1 MRRILTF
8 WVVLLGLGLAQYEN
22 RLLVGSQES
31 QAIYP
36 GGGTVAFG
44 AAKLIA
50 EALGLGYL
58 EASGRV
64 YLSLGSRVAAF
75 GISSHG
81 ADAARF
87 LNAYRFQGS
96 LWVPV
101 RELARSLD
109 LYYRNDYGAPV
120 LALRP
125 ARLLEVRRVVAGSS
139 ERYIL
144 RFDRDVQ
151 VRLVSNNPP
160 RLAMMGVREVP
171 DAPPSPDISFSRED
185 WGTEIYLPQGNNP
198 PRLLFLP
205 KQVIVERGSL
215 TRLPRVVLDA
225 GHGGTDTGVVVG
237 GLREKD
243 LVLSV
248 SQRLQK
254 LLQGRFEVVLTRN
267 ADRAVPLL
275 ARAQYASSAQ
285 VFISLHAAAG
295 NRVTVFSHPEIQT
308 LRLLEK
314 GRELSARTPASQR
327 AVLERY
333 VAAPGSAARF
343 AQAVSEGFAAAGI
356 VANSS
361 QDAMYVLSLAGGAA
375 ILLEAGF
382 EQLRTPQGR
391 EQVAEVLARA
401 VFAYWG
407 LPEAAPKRTAA
418 PTPNPSPAG
427 GVRP

>member
-1 MRRILTF
+1 MRRILTVF
-8 WVVLLGLGLAQYEN
+8 MVLLGLGLAQYEN
-22 RLLVGSQES
+22 RLLVGFQES

-36 GGGTVAFG
+36 GRGSIAFG
-44 AAKLIA
+44 SAKLIA

-58 EASGRV
+58 EASGKV

-75 GISSHG
+75 GISSQG

-101 RELARSLD
+101 RELAKNLE

-125 ARLLEVRRVVAGSS
+125 ARLLEVQRALAGST

-151 VRLVSNNPP
+151 VRIMANNPP
-160 RLAMMGVREVP
+160 RLAMIGVREVP
-171 DAPPSPDISFSRED
+171 DAPPNSPISFSQEN
-185 WGTEIYLPQGNNP
+185 WGTEIYLPQGGDP

-205 KQVIVERGSL
+205 QQVIVERGSP
-215 TRLPRVVLDA
+215 TRPTRVVLDA
-225 GHGGTDTGVVVG
+225 GHGGADTGVVVG
-237 GLREKD
+237 TLREKD

-248 SQRLQK
+248 TQRLQK
-254 LLQGRFEVVLTRN
+254 LLQARGLEVILTRS

-275 ARAQYASSAQ
+275 ARAQYATSAP

-295 NRVTVFSHPEIQT
+295 NRVTVFSHPEVQT

-314 GRELSARTPASQR
+314 GRELSARTPSSQR

-333 VAAPGSAARF
+333 VAAPGSAARL
-343 AQAVSEGFAAAGI
+343 AQAVSEGFATAGI
-356 VANSS
+356 VADPS
-361 QDAMYVLSLAGGAA
+361 QDAMYVLSMAGGAA
-375 ILLEAGF
+375 ILLELGF

-391 EQVAEVLARA
+391 EQVAEVLAKA
-401 VFAYWG
+401 IFSYLG
-407 LPEAAPKRTAA
+407 LPEAATPRTTA
-418 PTPNPSPAG
+418 PNPNPAG
-427 GVRP
+427 GARP

>member
-1 MRRILTF
+1 MI
-8 WVVLLGLGLAQYEN
+8 WLGLGWAQYEN
-22 RLLVGSQES
+22 RLLVGFQET

-36 GGGTVAFG
+36 GGGSVAFG
-44 AAKLIA
+44 PARFIA

-58 EASGRV
+58 EASGKV
-64 YLSLGSRVAAF
+64 YLSLGSRVAVF
-75 GISSHG
+75 GISSQG
-81 ADAARF
+81 ADAARL
-87 LNAYRFQGS
+87 LNAYRYQGG

-101 RELARSLD
+101 RELARNLD

-125 ARLLEVRRVVAGSS
+125 ARLLEVQRAVVGSS

-151 VRLVSNNPP
+151 VRLLANNPP
-160 RLAMMGVREVP
+160 RLALIGVREVP
-171 DAPPSPDISFSRED
+171 EAPPNSAISFSRED
-185 WGTEIYLPQGNNP
+185 WGTEIYLPQGNDP

-205 KQVIVERGSL
+205 RQVMVERGAQS
-215 TRLPRVVLDA
+215 RLPRVVLDA
-225 GHGGTDTGVVVG
+225 GHGGADSGVVVG
-237 GLREKD
+237 GLQEKD

-254 LLQGRFEVVLTRN
+254 LLQGRLEVILTRN

-295 NRVTVFSHPEIQT
+295 NRITVYSHPEIQT

-327 AVLERY
+327 ALLERY

-343 AQAVSEGFAAAGI
+343 AQAVAEGFAAAGM
-356 VANSS
+356 VANPS
-361 QDAMYVLSLAGGAA
+361 QDAMYVLSMAGGAA
-375 ILLEAGF
+375 ILVEVGF

-401 VFAYWG
+401 VFSYLG
-407 LPEAAPKRTAA
+407 LPEATPPTNPNAP
-418 PTPNPSPAG
+418 G
-427 GVRP
+427 GNRP

>member
-1 MRRILTF
+1 MRRILTALIA
-8 WVVLLGLGLAQYEN
+8 LLGMAWGQYEN
-22 RLLVGSQES
+22 RLLVGLQES

-36 GGGTVAFG
+36 GGGSVAYG
-44 AAKLIA
+44 SAKLVA

-58 EASGRV
+58 EASGKV
-64 YLSLGSRVAAF
+64 YLSIGSRVAAF
-75 GISSHG
+75 AISSQG

-87 LNAYRFQGS
+87 LNAYRYQGN

-101 RELARSLD
+101 RELARNLD

-125 ARLLEVRRVVAGSS
+125 ARLLEVQRALAGST

-151 VRLVSNNPP
+151 VRLMANNPP
-160 RLAMMGVREVP
+160 RLAMIGVREVP
-171 DAPPSPDISFSRED
+171 DAPPNASISFSLED
-185 WGTEIYLPQGNNP
+185 WGAEIYLPQGGDP

-205 KQVIVERGSL
+205 KQVIVERGGS

-225 GHGGTDTGVVVG
+225 GHGGADTGVVVS

-243 LVLSV
+243 LALSV
-248 SQRLQK
+248 TQRLQK
-254 LLQGRFEVVLTRN
+254 LLETRRIEVILTRGG
-267 ADRAVPLL
+267 DRAVPLM
-275 ARAQYASSAQ
+275 ARAQYATSAQ

-295 NRVTVFSHPEIQT
+295 NRVTVFSHPEVQT
-308 LRLLEK
+308 LRLLER

-343 AQAVSEGFAAAGI
+343 AQAVSEGFASAGI
-356 VANSS
+356 VANTS
-361 QDAMYVLSLAGGAA
+361 QDAMYVLSMAGGAA
-375 ILLEAGF
+375 ILLELGF

-401 VFAYWG
+401 VFSYLG
-407 LPEAAPKRTAA
+407 LGE
-418 PTPNPSPAG
+418 PTPGPNPSG
-427 GVRP
+427 GRP

>member
-1 MRRILTF
+1 MRRLLFLGLI
-8 WVVLLGLGLAQYEN
+8 WLGLGWAQYEN
-22 RLLVGSQES
+22 RLLVGFQET

-36 GGGTVAFG
+36 GGGSVAFG
-44 AAKLIA
+44 PARFIA

-58 EASGRV
+58 EASGKV
-64 YLSLGSRVAAF
+64 YLSLGSRVAVF
-75 GISSHG
+75 GISSQG
-81 ADAARF
+81 ADAARL
-87 LNAYRFQGS
+87 LNAYRYQGG

-101 RELARSLD
+101 RELARNLD

-125 ARLLEVRRVVAGSS
+125 ARLLEVQRAVVGSS

-151 VRLVSNNPP
+151 VRLLANNPP
-160 RLAMMGVREVP
+160 RLALIGVREVP
-171 DAPPSPDISFSRED
+171 EAPPNSAISFSRED
-185 WGTEIYLPQGNNP
+185 WGTEIYLPQGNDP

-205 KQVIVERGSL
+205 RQVMVERGAQS
-215 TRLPRVVLDA
+215 RLPRVVLDA
-225 GHGGTDTGVVVG
+225 GHGGADSGVVVG
-237 GLREKD
+237 GLQEKD

-254 LLQGRFEVVLTRN
+254 LLQGRLEVILTRN

-295 NRVTVFSHPEIQT
+295 NRITVYSHPEIQT

-327 AVLERY
+327 ALLERY

-343 AQAVSEGFAAAGI
+343 AQAVAEGFAAAGM
-356 VANSS
+356 VANPS
-361 QDAMYVLSLAGGAA
+361 QDAMYVLSMAGGAA
-375 ILLEAGF
+375 ILVEVGF

-401 VFAYWG
+401 VFSYLG
-407 LPEAAPKRTAA
+407 LPEATPPTNPNAP
-418 PTPNPSPAG
+418 G
-427 GVRP
+427 GNRP

>member
-1 MRRILTF
+1 MALIA
-8 WVVLLGLGLAQYEN
+8 LLGLGSAQYEN
-22 RLLVGSQES
+22 RLLVGFQES

-36 GGGTVAFG
+36 GGGSVAFG
-44 AAKLIA
+44 SAKLIA

-58 EASGRV
+58 EASGKV
-64 YLSLGSRVAAF
+64 YLSIGSRVAAF
-75 GISSHG
+75 GISSQG

-87 LNAYRFQGS
+87 LNAYRYQGN

-101 RELARSLD
+101 RELARNLD
-109 LYYRNDYGAPV
+109 LYYRNDYGASV

-125 ARLLEVRRVVAGSS
+125 ARLLEVQRALAGST

-151 VRLVSNNPP
+151 VRLMANNPP
-160 RLAMMGVREVP
+160 RLAMIGVREVP
-171 DAPPSPDISFSRED
+171 DTPPNTSISFSQEN
-185 WGTEIYLPQGNNP
+185 WGTEIYLPQGGDP

-205 KQVIVERGSL
+205 QQVIVERGGL

-225 GHGGTDTGVVVG
+225 GHGGADTGVVVS

-248 SQRLQK
+248 TQRLQK
-254 LLQGRFEVVLTRN
+254 LLQERRVEVILTRS
-267 ADRAVPLL
+267 ADREVPLL
-275 ARAQYASSAQ
+275 ARAQYATSAQ

-295 NRVTVFSHPEIQT
+295 NRVTVFSHPEVQT

-327 AVLERY
+327 AILERY

-343 AQAVSEGFAAAGI
+343 AQAVSEGFATAGI
-356 VANSS
+356 VANTS
-361 QDAMYVLSLAGGAA
+361 QDAMYVLSMAGGAA
-375 ILLEAGF
+375 VMLELGF

-401 VFAYWG
+401 VFSYLG
-407 LPEAAPKRTAA
+407 LSAPAPRTN
-418 PTPNPSPAG
+418 TPGPNLTG
-427 GVRP
+427 GARP

>member
-1 MRRILTF
+1 MRRILM
-8 WVVLLGLGLAQYEN
+8 VLMVLLGLGWAQYEN
-22 RLLVGSQES
+22 RLLVGVQES

-36 GGGTVAFG
+36 GGGSVAFG
-44 AAKLIA
+44 SARLIA

-58 EASGRV
+58 EASGKV

-75 GISSHG
+75 GISSQG

-87 LNAYRFQGS
+87 LNAYRFQGN

-101 RELARSLD
+101 RELAKNLELS
-109 LYYRNDYGAPV
+109 YRNDYGAPV

-125 ARLLEVRRVVAGSS
+125 ARLLEVQRALAGST

-151 VRLVSNNPP
+151 VRIIANNPP
-160 RLAMMGVREVP
+160 RLAMIGVREVP
-171 DAPPSPDISFSRED
+171 DTPPNSSISFSQED
-185 WGTEIYLPQGNNP
+185 WGAEIYLPQGGDP

-205 KQVIVERGSL
+205 RQVIVERGGR

-225 GHGGTDTGVVVG
+225 GHGGADTGVVVS

-243 LVLSV
+243 LALSV
-248 SQRLQK
+248 TQRLQK
-254 LLQGRFEVVLTRN
+254 LLQERRIEVILTRS

-275 ARAQYASSAQ
+275 ARAQYATSAP

-295 NRVTVFSHPEIQT
+295 NRVTVFSHPEVQT

-314 GRELSARTPASQR
+314 GRELSARTPANQR
-327 AVLERY
+327 AILERF

-343 AQAVSEGFAAAGI
+343 AQAVSEGFASAGI
-356 VANSS
+356 VANTS
-361 QDAMYVLSLAGGAA
+361 QDAMYVLSMAGGAA
-375 ILLEAGF
+375 ILLELGF
-382 EQLRTPQGR
+382 EQLRTSQGR
-391 EQVAEVLARA
+391 EQVAEVLAKA
-401 VFAYWG
+401 IFSYLG
-407 LPEAAPKRTAA
+407 LPETAPPRT
-418 PTPNPSPAG
+418 TPAPAG
-427 GVRP
+427 GARP

>member
-1 MRRILTF
+1 MALIA
-8 WVVLLGLGLAQYEN
+8 LLGLGSAQYEN
-22 RLLVGSQES
+22 RLLVGFQES

-36 GGGTVAFG
+36 GGGSVAYG
-44 AAKLIA
+44 SAKLIA

-58 EASGRV
+58 EASGKV
-64 YLSLGSRVAAF
+64 YLSIGSRVAAF
-75 GISSHG
+75 GISSQG

-87 LNAYRFQGS
+87 LNAYRYQGN

-101 RELARSLD
+101 RELARNLD
-109 LYYRNDYGAPV
+109 LYYRNDYGASV

-125 ARLLEVRRVVAGSS
+125 ARLLEVQRALAGST

-151 VRLVSNNPP
+151 VRLMANNPP
-160 RLAMMGVREVP
+160 RLAMIGVREVP
-171 DAPPSPDISFSRED
+171 DTPPNTSISFSQEN
-185 WGTEIYLPQGNNP
+185 WGTEIYLPQGGDP

-205 KQVIVERGSL
+205 QQVIVERGGL
-215 TRLPRVVLDA
+215 ARLPRVVLDA
-225 GHGGTDTGVVVG
+225 GHGGADTGVVVS

-248 SQRLQK
+248 TQRLQK
-254 LLQGRFEVVLTRN
+254 LLQERRVEVILTRS
-267 ADRAVPLL
+267 ADREVPLL
-275 ARAQYASSAQ
+275 ARAQYATSAQ

-295 NRVTVFSHPEIQT
+295 NRVTVFSHPEVQT

-327 AVLERY
+327 AILERY

-343 AQAVSEGFAAAGI
+343 AQAVSEGFATAGI
-356 VANSS
+356 VANTS
-361 QDAMYVLSLAGGAA
+361 QDAMYVLSMAGGAA
-375 ILLEAGF
+375 VMLELGF

-391 EQVAEVLARA
+391 EQVAEVVARA
-401 VFAYWG
+401 VFSYLG
-407 LPEAAPKRTAA
+407 LSAPAPRTN
-418 PTPNPSPAG
+418 TPGPNLTG
-427 GVRP
+427 GARP

>member
-1 MRRILTF
+1 MRRILTV
-8 WVVLLGLGLAQYEN
+8 WVVLLGLALAQYEN
-22 RLLVGSQES
+22 RLLIGFQES

-44 AAKLIA
+44 SARLIA

-58 EASGRV
+58 EASDKV

-75 GISSHG
+75 SISSQG
-81 ADAARF
+81 ADAVRF
-87 LNAYRFQGS
+87 LNAYRYQGS

-101 RELARSLD
+101 RELARNLD
-109 LYYRNDYGAPV
+109 LYYRTDYGAPV

-125 ARLLEVRRVVAGSS
+125 ARLLEVQRAVAGSS
-139 ERYIL
+139 ERYVL

-151 VRLVSNNPP
+151 VRLMSNNPP
-160 RLAMMGVREVP
+160 RLAMIGVREVP
-171 DAPPSPDISFSRED
+171 DAPPNSPISYSRED
-185 WGTEIYLPQGNNP
+185 WGTEIYLPQGNDP

-205 KQVIVERGSL
+205 KQVIVERGGL
-215 TRLPRVVLDA
+215 ARLPRVVLDA

-243 LVLSV
+243 LVLSAIL
-248 SQRLQK
+248 RLQK
-254 LLQGRFEVVLTRN
+254 LLQGRLEVILTRN
-267 ADRAVPLL
+267 SDRAVPLL
-275 ARAQYASSAQ
+275 ARAQYATSAQ

-295 NRVTVFSHPEIQT
+295 NRVAVFSHPEVQT

-343 AQAVSEGFAAAGI
+343 AQGVSEGFAAAGI
-356 VANSS
+356 VANPS
-361 QDAMYVLSLAGGAA
+361 QDAMYVLSMAGGAA
-375 ILLEAGF
+375 ILLEVGF

-391 EQVAEVLARA
+391 ELVAEVLARA
-401 VFAYWG
+401 IFSYLG
-407 LPEAAPKRTAA
+407 LPQASPPRTAA
-418 PTPNPSPAG
+418 PTRNPGPTG
-427 GVRP
+427 GTRP

>member
-1 MRRILTF
+1 MI
-8 WVVLLGLGLAQYEN
+8 WLGLGWAQYEN
-22 RLLVGSQES
+22 RLLVGFQET

-36 GGGTVAFG
+36 GGGSVAFG
-44 AAKLIA
+44 PARFIA

-58 EASGRV
+58 EASGKV
-64 YLSLGSRVAAF
+64 YLSLGSRVAVF
-75 GISSHG
+75 GISSQG
-81 ADAARF
+81 ADAARL
-87 LNAYRFQGS
+87 LNAYRYQGG

-101 RELARSLD
+101 RELARNLD

-125 ARLLEVRRVVAGSS
+125 ARLLEVQRAVVGSS

-151 VRLVSNNPP
+151 VRLLANNPP
-160 RLAMMGVREVP
+160 RLALIGVREVP
-171 DAPPSPDISFSRED
+171 EAPPNSAISFSRED
-185 WGTEIYLPQGNNP
+185 WGTEIYLPQGNDP

-205 KQVIVERGSL
+205 RQVMVERGAQS
-215 TRLPRVVLDA
+215 RLPRVVLDA
-225 GHGGTDTGVVVG
+225 GHGGADSGVVVG
-237 GLREKD
+237 GLQEKD

-254 LLQGRFEVVLTRN
+254 LLQGRLEVILTRN

-295 NRVTVFSHPEIQT
+295 NRITVYSHPEIQT

-327 AVLERY
+327 ALLERY

-343 AQAVSEGFAAAGI
+343 AQAVAEGFAAAGM
-356 VANSS
+356 VATPS
-361 QDAMYVLSLAGGAA
+361 QDAMYVLSMAGGAA
-375 ILLEAGF
+375 ILVEVGF

-401 VFAYWG
+401 VFSYLG
-407 LPEAAPKRTAA
+407 LPEATPPTNPNAP
-418 PTPNPSPAG
+418 G
-427 GVRP
+427 GNRP

>member
-185 WGTEIYLPQGNNP
+185 WGTEIYLPQGNNL

>member
-1 MRRILTF
+1 MALIA
-8 WVVLLGLGLAQYEN
+8 LLGLGSAQYEN
-22 RLLVGSQES
+22 RLLVGFQES

-36 GGGTVAFG
+36 GGGSVAYG
-44 AAKLIA
+44 PAKLIA

-58 EASGRV
+58 EASGKV
-64 YLSLGSRVAAF
+64 YLSIGSRVAAF
-75 GISSHG
+75 AISSQG
-81 ADAARF
+81 ADAARL

-101 RELARSLD
+101 RELARNLD
-109 LYYRNDYGAPV
+109 LYYRNDYGASV

-125 ARLLEVRRVVAGSS
+125 ARLLEVQRVLAGST

-151 VRLVSNNPP
+151 VRMMANNPP
-160 RLAMMGVREVP
+160 RLAMIGVREVP
-171 DAPPSPDISFSRED
+171 DTPPNTSISFSQEN
-185 WGTEIYLPQGNNP
+185 WGTEIYLPQGGDP

-205 KQVIVERGSL
+205 QQVIVERGGL
-215 TRLPRVVLDA
+215 ARLPRVVLDA
-225 GHGGTDTGVVVG
+225 GHGGADTGVVVS

-248 SQRLQK
+248 TQRLQK
-254 LLQGRFEVVLTRN
+254 LLQARRVEVILTRS
-267 ADRAVPLL
+267 ADREVPLL
-275 ARAQYASSAQ
+275 ARAQYATSAQ

-295 NRVTVFSHPEIQT
+295 NRVSVFSHPEVQT

-327 AVLERY
+327 AILERY

-343 AQAVSEGFAAAGI
+343 AQVVSEGFATAGI
-356 VANSS
+356 VANTS
-361 QDAMYVLSLAGGAA
+361 QDAMYVLSMAGGAA
-375 ILLEAGF
+375 VMLELGF

-401 VFAYWG
+401 VFSYLG
-407 LPEAAPKRTAA
+407 LSAPAPRTN
-418 PTPNPSPAG
+418 TPDPNLTG
-427 GVRP
+427 GARP

>member
-1 MRRILTF
+1 MRRL
-8 WVVLLGLGLAQYEN
+8 WMVGLVWLSLGWAQYEN
-22 RLLVGSQES
+22 RLLVGFQES

-44 AAKLIA
+44 SAKLIA

-64 YLSLGSRVAAF
+64 YLSLGSRVAVF
-75 GISSHG
+75 GISSQG

-87 LNAYRFQGS
+87 LNAYRYQGS

-101 RELARSLD
+101 RELARNLD

-125 ARLLEVRRVVAGSS
+125 AQLLEVQRAVAGSS
-139 ERYIL
+139 ERYVL

-151 VRLVSNNPP
+151 VRLLANNPP
-160 RLAMMGVREVP
+160 RLAMIGVREVP
-171 DAPPSPDISFSRED
+171 DAPPNSPISYSRED
-185 WGTEIYLPQGNNP
+185 WGTEIYLPQGGDP

-205 KQVIVERGSL
+205 RQVVVERGSL
-215 TRLPRVVLDA
+215 NRLPRVVLDA
-225 GHGGTDTGVVVG
+225 GHGGGDTGVVVG

-254 LLQGRFEVVLTRN
+254 LLQGRLEVILTRN

-295 NRVTVFSHPEIQT
+295 NRVTVFSYPEVQT

-314 GRELSARTPASQR
+314 GRELSARTPANQR

-343 AQAVSEGFAAAGI
+343 AQGVSEGFATAGI
-356 VANSS
+356 VANTS
-361 QDAMYVLSLAGGAA
+361 QDAMYVLSMAGGAA
-375 ILLEAGF
+375 ILLEVGF

-391 EQVAEVLARA
+391 DQVAEVLAKA
-401 VFAYWG
+401 IFSYLG
-407 LPEAAPKRTAA
+407 LPEAAPPRTAA
-418 PTPNPSPAG
+418 PTSNPSPAG
-427 GVRP
+427 GARP

>member
-1 MRRILTF
+1 MRRLLFLGLI
-8 WVVLLGLGLAQYEN
+8 WLGLGWAQYEN
-22 RLLVGSQES
+22 RLLVGFQET

-36 GGGTVAFG
+36 GGGSVAFG
-44 AAKLIA
+44 PARFIA

-58 EASGRV
+58 EASGKV
-64 YLSLGSRVAAF
+64 YLSLGSRVAVF
-75 GISSHG
+75 GISSQG
-81 ADAARF
+81 ADAARL
-87 LNAYRFQGS
+87 LNAYRYQGG

-101 RELARSLD
+101 RELARNLD

-125 ARLLEVRRVVAGSS
+125 ARLLEVQRAVVGSS

-151 VRLVSNNPP
+151 VRLLANNPP
-160 RLAMMGVREVP
+160 RLALIGVREVP
-171 DAPPSPDISFSRED
+171 EAPPNSAISFSRED
-185 WGTEIYLPQGNNP
+185 WGTEIYLPQGNDP

-205 KQVIVERGSL
+205 RQVMVERGAQS
-215 TRLPRVVLDA
+215 RLPRVVLDA
-225 GHGGTDTGVVVG
+225 GHGGADSGVVVG
-237 GLREKD
+237 GLQEKD

-254 LLQGRFEVVLTRN
+254 LLQGRLEVILTRN

-295 NRVTVFSHPEIQT
+295 NRITVYSHPEIQT

-327 AVLERY
+327 ALLERY

-343 AQAVSEGFAAAGI
+343 AQAVAEGFAAAGM
-356 VANSS
+356 VATPS
-361 QDAMYVLSLAGGAA
+361 QDAMYVLSMAGGAA
-375 ILLEAGF
+375 ILVEVGF

-401 VFAYWG
+401 VFSYLG
-407 LPEAAPKRTAA
+407 LPEATPPTNPNAP
-418 PTPNPSPAG
+418 G
-427 GVRP
+427 GNRP

>member
-1 MRRILTF
+1 MRRILM
-8 WVVLLGLGLAQYEN
+8 VLMVLLGLGWAQYEN
-22 RLLVGSQES
+22 RLLVGVQES

-36 GGGTVAFG
+36 GGGSVAFG
-44 AAKLIA
+44 SARLIA

-58 EASGRV
+58 EASGKV

-75 GISSHG
+75 GISSQG

-87 LNAYRFQGS
+87 LNAYRFQGN

-101 RELARSLD
+101 RELAKNLELS
-109 LYYRNDYGAPV
+109 YRNDYGAPV

-125 ARLLEVRRVVAGSS
+125 ARLLEVQRALAGST

-151 VRLVSNNPP
+151 VRIIANNPP
-160 RLAMMGVREVP
+160 RLALIGVREVP
-171 DAPPSPDISFSRED
+171 DAPPNSSISFSQED
-185 WGTEIYLPQGNNP
+185 WGAEVYLPQGGNP

-205 KQVIVERGSL
+205 RTVIVERGGNA
-215 TRLPRVVLDA
+215 RLPRVVLDA
-225 GHGGTDTGVVVG
+225 GHGGADTGVVVS

-248 SQRLQK
+248 TLRLQK
-254 LLQGRFEVVLTRN
+254 LLQERRIEVILTRS

-275 ARAQYASSAQ
+275 ARAQYATSAP

-295 NRVTVFSHPEIQT
+295 NRVTVFSHPEVQT

-314 GRELSARTPASQR
+314 GRELSARTPANQR
-327 AVLERY
+327 AILERF

-343 AQAVSEGFAAAGI
+343 AQTVSEGFASAGI
-356 VANSS
+356 VANTS
-361 QDAMYVLSLAGGAA
+361 QDAIYVLSMAGGAA
-375 ILLEAGF
+375 ILLELGF

-391 EQVAEVLARA
+391 EQVAEVLAKA
-401 VFAYWG
+401 IFSYLG
-407 LPEAAPKRTAA
+407 LPETAPPRT
-418 PTPNPSPAG
+418 TPAPAG
-427 GVRP
+427 GARP